1 MQSEMKGLSRSAQAA
16 YKKAIVKSISDGT
29 FTLQPYR
36 QVVRRRLVNGA
47 WNKFGVGAAGALV
60 GTMLIGAQAAIAPTE
75 AILAAIL
82 LTGVAGRLL
91 YRQAKNALDDMRED
105 LGEFLTDDELEEIE
119 AIVKYM
125 KPSTDP
131 AKSDYAEMIRICN
144 DQIEYDSPE
153 GVLAALKPAV
163 GSPTQ
168 LGISPS
174 GPTIDTTAVAVTPP
188 QRDKEDDG
196 RSGSDAPVR
205 TLKAE
210 DVLEFIYNELTLLWG
225 QAGCGKTTAVMAMGN
240 YAASKGFR
248 VMVGDPHYKK
258 GSWANFKVYKTHDEC
273 DDLLKN
279 VRKECANRYE
289 LRREEGRDEDDFEP
303 WLIILEEFTNWATEC
318 EDPAGFVKSA
328 IQDFRKANIHVLMVS
343 HARTLT
349 GLGNPKGF
357 AESFHN
363 GSVQLNLLAHSVDTA
378 RGRKSCPTGQARLRF
393 QGGEEELV
401 NVPDLRSLDFGD
413 IPDQS
418 GFEFAEHQ
426 IKKTGY
432 GSSQTL
438 RRVGF
443 NTALEEPSEEHKS
456 SEKENRLL
464 PGCDKTLEE
473 AVHRLIEWYC
483 RDVYGKTVSDKWTTQ
498 AYSKSRRDA
507 YKLVMLEIF
516 RAAEKKY
523 PDGVALKYNNIQRNW
538 TFFYQK

>member
-47 WNKFGVGAAGALV
+47 WNKFGVGAASALV
-60 GTMLIGAQAAIAPTE
+60 GTMLIGAQAAIAPAE
-75 AILAAIL
+75 AILAAIV

-91 YRQAKNALDDMRED
+91 YRQAKTALEDMRED

-119 AIVKYM
+119 AIVKFM
-125 KPSTDP
+125 KPSTET
-131 AKSDYAEMIRICN
+131 AKADYQEMIRICN

-153 GVLAALKPAV
+153 GVPAALKPAV

-168 LGISPS
+168 LGISPA
-174 GPTIDTTAVAVTPP
+174 GPTIDTTAVAATPP
-188 QRDKEDDG
+188 QWDKEDDG
-196 RSGSDAPVR
+196 RGGSEVPVR

-248 VMVGDPHYKK
+248 VMVGDPHFKK
-258 GSWANFKVYKTHDEC
+258 GSWGAFKVYKTHDEC
-273 DDLLKN
+273 NDLLKS
-279 VRKECANRYE
+279 VRMECAKRYE
-289 LRREEGRDEDDFEP
+289 LRREEGKDEDDFEP

-349 GLGNPKGF
+349 GLGNPRGF
-357 AESFHN
+357 SESFHN
-363 GSVQLNLLAHSVDTA
+363 GSVQLNLLAHSVDTP
-378 RGRKSCPTGQARLRF
+378 RGRKSRPTGQAKLRF

-413 IPDQS
+413 IPDRSDFQ
-418 GFEFAEHQ
+418 FTDHQ
-426 IKKTGY
+426 IQKTGY

-438 RRVGF
+438 RRVNF
-443 NTALEEPSEEHKS
+443 NAEISEPNDEYRYSEEEEEKLDGTNKTLSEAVGRLFEYLREHKS
-456 SEKENRLL
+456 
-464 PGCDKTLEE
+464 GKTITQKGMLQAYPYAQREAF
-473 AVHRLIEWYC
+473 AVHLETICQELQKSNSNTIIYKRNQFREWTIC
-483 RDVYGKTVSDKWTTQ
+483 
-498 AYSKSRRDA
+498 
-507 YKLVMLEIF
+507 
-516 RAAEKKY
+516 
-523 PDGVALKYNNIQRNW
+523 
-538 TFFYQK
+538 YQPG